1 MDFGKVLKR
10 SWHMVTRYR
19 ALWIF
24 GIVLGIVTFSWEWAL
39 LSDWDDEN
47 QHTQGIVITPM
58 DGETF
63 YDALERTLQQEFDGA
78 EKELSIALRELDQL
92 FTRELGRRFVVDA
105 MTVLAVLAAAFVV
118 MLIVNK
124 IARYV
129 SETALICMV
138 GEYEDTGERRGVW
151 QGLRLGLSRTAWRFF
166 LIDLAIDIPVILV
179 FVLLF
184 ALAFTPLVFG
194 IWGTTP
200 ATVIGG
206 SLLTSGL
213 FVAVIALAV
222 VAGTLLSVLKRF
234 FRQACALESLGV
246 IASIR
251 RGWAV
256 VRHKPADVLVM
267 WLIMLGVQLGWVV
280 VIIASFVVLFPV
292 LLLFIALGGAASA
305 LSAFLVFVLCSLV
318 FEGALPVLLAVVVGL
333 PIFVLVMLAP
343 WWCLGGLIEVFKSS
357 AWTLTYRELRTVGD
371 AQPDQV
377 RAVDAA
383 SLGVTPAA

>member
-1 MDFGKVLKR
+1 MDYGKVLKR

-39 LSDWDDEN
+39 LSDRDDEN
-47 QHTQGIVITPM
+47 QHAQGIVITPM

-63 YDALERTLQQEFDGA
+63 YDALQRTWQ
-78 EKELSIALRELDQL
+78 KELDRAEEDFSNALRELDRL
-92 FTRELGRRFVVDA
+92 FTTELGRRFVVDV
-105 MTVLAVLAAAFVV
+105 TTILAVLAAAFVV

-129 SETALICMV
+129 SEAALIRMV

-151 QGLRLGLSRTAWRFF
+151 QGLRLGLSRTAWRLF
-166 LIDLAIDIPVILV
+166 LIDLVIDIPVILA
-179 FVLLF
+179 FLLLF
-184 ALAFTPLVFG
+184 ALAFTPLVSG
-194 IWGTTP
+194 IRGSTP
-200 ATVIGG
+200 ATVIFG

-213 FVAVIALAV
+213 FLAGIALAI

-256 VRHKPADVLVM
+256 VRHKPAEVLVM
-267 WLIMLGVQLGWVV
+267 WLIMLGVALGWAV
-280 VIIASFVVLFPV
+280 VITLSFLVLFPI
-292 LLLFIALGGAASA
+292 LILFIALGGVVGAVPAY
-305 LSAFLVFVLCSLV
+305 LVFLLSSPVT
-318 FEGALPVLLAVVVGL
+318 EGALPILLAGMVWL
-333 PIFVLVMLAP
+333 PIFILVMLAP
-343 WWCLGGLIEVFKSS
+343 WWCLGGLMEVFESS
-357 AWTLTYRELRTVGD
+357 AWTLTYRELCSVEA

-383 SLGVTPAA
+383 SLGAAPAA

>member
-24 GIVLGIVTFSWEWAL
+24 GIVLGLVTFSWDVVL
-39 LSDWDDEN
+39 LSSLDDEH
-47 QHTQGIVITPM
+47 QDRQGIVITPL

-63 YDALERTLQQEFDGA
+63 HDALQRTLQQELDRA
-78 EKELSIALRELDQL
+78 EKEVSLGLRELDRL
-92 FTRELGRRFVVDA
+92 LTTELGSRFVVDV
-105 MTVLAVLAAAFVV
+105 MTILAVLTAAFVIT
-118 MLIVNK
+118 LIVTK

-129 SETALICMV
+129 SEAALIRMV

-151 QGLRLGLSRTAWRFF
+151 QGLRLGLSRTAWRLF
-166 LIDLAIDIPVILV
+166 LIDLAIDIPVILA

-194 IWGTTP
+194 IRGSAP
-200 ATVIGG
+200 ATVIVG
-206 SLLTSGL
+206 SLLTGGL
-213 FVAVIALAV
+213 FMAVIALAV
-222 VAGTLLSVLKRF
+222 VAGTLLSLLKRF

-267 WLIMLGVQLGWVV
+267 WLIMLGVTLGWAV
-280 VIIASFVVLFPV
+280 VIALSFLVLFP
-292 LLLFIALGGAASA
+292 LLILFIVLGGVAGA
-305 LSAFLVFVLCSLV
+305 LPAYLVFLLSSLL
-318 FEGALPVLLAVVVGL
+318 FEGALPVLLAIVVGL
-333 PIFVLVMLAP
+333 PIFILVMLAP
-343 WWCLGGLIEVFKSS
+343 WWCLGGLMEVFKSS
-357 AWTLTYRELRTVGD
+357 AWTLTYRELRAVQD
-371 AQPDQV
+371 ALPDQV
-377 RAVDAA
+377 RAVDAP
-383 SLGVTPAA
+383 SLGAAPAA